1 MDDNDIDVD
10 MPVPVDDVDLPL
22 FYEGNLPEHEEPSL
36 MSGFVALTALYKI
49 ASEWVVDDLRL
60 VLMGP

>member
-1 MDDNDIDVD
+1 MDDSDIDVD

-22 FYEGNLPEHEEPSL
+22 FYEGNLPEREEPSL

-49 ASEWVVDDLRL
+49 ASEWVV
-60 VLMGP
+60 